1 MLFLENTATYLITS
15 SNLFFFS
22 SPSGSEMTQRLFYFT
37 KQTDPGSMQPLEVRS
52 PGISKPI
59 TGIWG

>member
-22 SPSGSEMTQRLFYFT
+22 SPLGSEMTQRLFYFT
-37 KQTDPGSMQPLEVRS
+37 KQRDPGSMHPLEVRS
-52 PGISKPI
+52 PGI
-59 TGIWG
+59 